1 FRLPPIST
9 LFPYTT
15 LFRSREFAALSAE
28 LETTDYMRMPL
39 IHRYIFKGPV
49 LEWYMRVKLNLEKD
63 YRFFN
68 EIVPRDARIIDVGCG
83 YGFLSGMLALTS
95 SGRTITGVDYDE
107 EKIMM
112 ARNAFLDRP
121 SVSFRCMDIAKEE
134 LPEGDVYIFSDRSEE
149 HTSELQSR

>member
-83 YGFLSGMLALTS
+83 Y
-95 SGRTITGVDYDE
+95 
-107 EKIMM
+107 
-112 ARNAFLDRP
+112 
-121 SVSFRCMDIAKEE
+121 
-134 LPEGDVYIFSDRSEE
+134 RSEE
-149 HTSELQSR
+149 HTSELQSRENLVCR